1 MKTKQIILVL
11 FWSTLSTL
19 IFGQSLDSLLIK
31 AYQNNPE
38 LRAIQL
44 EYEAALQ
51 KAPQVSQ
58 LPYPTIG
65 IGVPVLRPETRLG
78 GQVLGIS
85 ASQMFPWFGTLKTK
99 EDVMLTMAKT
109 KYERLAAARLNID
122 YQIKTG
128 YYYLYLLQAKQDVIR
143 KNIRIFET
151 IEKVALAKVESGKSI
166 ASDVLAVQIQLEQFY
181 SQIQILDEQKQGYSA
196 SLNEALNNPLQ
207 TIISIDNS
215 KIKIADLAYDL
226 DQYKRNISS
235 NHPLI
240 KQIDWNIEASHKKLE
255 LNNKMGKPT
264 IGLGID
270 YSLVN
275 ERTDAFPIDNGQD
288 IFIPKVMISIP
299 IYRNQYAAKKEE
311 EILNQQ
317 AFELQKEQLTNNL
330 VGKIQQYKSDF
341 ESAKFMYDL
350 AHRQIEL
357 SNSSYDILLA
367 EYGSSG
373 RRFDELMKL
382 QSDINRY
389 EIEILN
395 AVIETHL
402 AKFKIERLTDF

>member
-1 MKTKQIILVL
+1 
-11 FWSTLSTL
+11 
-19 IFGQSLDSLLIK
+19 
-31 AYQNNPE
+31 
-38 LRAIQL
+38 
-44 EYEAALQ
+44 
-51 KAPQVSQ
+51 
-58 LPYPTIG
+58 
-65 IGVPVLRPETRLG
+65 
-78 GQVLGIS
+78 
-85 ASQMFPWFGTLKTK
+85 
-99 EDVMLTMAKT
+99 MLTMAKT